1 MSEHIDPTAL
11 DAEIRQRIT
20 AQLAATT
27 ARRQTRRQQRAEFA
41 KRRAV
46 GLHARH
52 TTKLA
57 RNQAAQSQSEPR
69 SRHPEGETMHP
80 GTTPPPACR
89 CGHAEALHVI
99 GNQQGQ
105 RVRKHCSAGAN
116 TTGERCPCPCYNPAP
131 ASVPHDTR
139 APVQIRE
146 SAELA
151 NPQDV
156 PTDAP
161 PRRSGRQCGYQ
172 GREQLAAANRALGA
186 ALTKLAR
193 DADPDAR
200 RAGALIAATMADLV
214 GQAAHLA
221 RESTGPARRAAAQVQ
236 RQLPCLAARLD
247 ALRAELEA
255 RRGTPNNTRRR
266 YLVSDLGTP

>member
-20 AQLAATT
+20 AQVAATT

-69 SRHPEGETMHP
+69 SGHPEGETMHP
-80 GTTPPPACR
+80 GTTP
-89 CGHAEALHVI
+89 H
-99 GNQQGQ
+99 
-105 RVRKHCSAGAN
+105 
-116 TTGERCPCPCYNPAP
+116 NPAP
-131 ASVPHDTR
+131 ASVPHDAR

-146 SAELA
+146 SAEPA

-156 PTDAP
+156 PTDVP

-193 DADPDAR
+193 DADPEAR
-200 RAGALIAATMADLV
+200 LAGARIAQVMADLV
-214 GQAAHLA
+214 GRAAHLA
-221 RESTGPARRAAAQVQ
+221 RESTGPARRAAAQV
-236 RQLPCLAARLD
+236 RRELPRLAARLD

-255 RRGTPNNTRRR
+255 RRGMPSGPGQVRN
-266 YLVSDLGTP
+266 P